1 MTTPTI
7 ETWYYVQ
14 IVLKSLV
21 DGSTTKTVKLSNR
34 PMIDEA
40 DGSTIYFPILKQL
53 NNIGS
58 QMGDYIPNRVSGSI
72 VLDNSPS
79 SFGFDRKFSDLLER
93 YTILGQ
99 PVTIYSAYTT
109 LDDTTINAE
118 FALDWTTTG
127 LTWEIRGDDLIIQVA
142 EQSLS
147 TQVLTKAVDPTTF
160 PSAPAASIG
169 KFLPMV
175 FGDAIPVRP
184 ILTTDSTTPIYSYGT
199 NFGTSFVNS
208 GVSAYSLRNSNGT
221 YSTITN
227 PAATT
232 TAIFQN
238 TSEDTSSVLAS
249 VDVAYGL
256 AAPSSTCYALRGGK
270 LMLTGNS
277 TAGTTTG
284 YLLLKLVEANPA
296 NNTTPDDV
304 AVVATATVNKADYSA
319 NYQSAA
325 VDFYVEF
332 SFNRVAVLRPNIQYY
347 LIIQGSNELT
357 ASRSFVRYNSTGGTG
372 GGVWQRTVPSSDG
385 SSWSLSSSTAKGCM
399 EFYAVRFDDSPSGG
413 AADASGLGYSYVT
426 LSQKTAAT
434 GQTNPSLTNLDHVY
448 LVNGIADD
456 GSGTITGSAGA
467 TVRAP
472 QHVIRALDLQ
482 WNGSTWSTTGAV
494 IDTTRFTTALT
505 AHGETSSGAT
515 TKVYPRQIGGYSEG
529 RKTAADLMRD
539 VCRSSAHRISRYN
552 GATKPFTLWAW
563 GSTQQSVATI
573 SDEDSTLT
581 SVRQIGA
588 ESVVNR
594 AVINYLKDS
603 RNSDVVTAA
612 AQGRIAGYDYV
623 NILDGASTTA
633 AAYGLNS
640 STSINLFGRR
650 ELADIYFDWISANQ
664 TNYADSMAQ
673 FYLRVYP
680 FPFVYAELEVP
691 MFKYRTLEIFDVIE
705 IVHPGLPSYFGSTS
719 NARLP
724 YYSGAVTD
732 LCAGQYWKR
741 GKRYRAQI
749 EGKTLNYNLSGFP
762 TIKLNC
768 RLLLNTGID
777 PT

>member
-142 EQSLS
+142 EQSLPLHVVSKLIDAS
-147 TQVLTKAVDPTTF
+147 TYVG
-160 PSAPAASIG
+160 AASPATESYG
-169 KFLPMV
+169 KYLPMI
-175 FGDAIPVRP
+175 FGDNVPVKAIPFNYTATNEDVRYAWGA
-184 ILTTDSTTPIYSYGT
+184 SFGS
-199 NFGTSFVNS
+199 NFLNS
-208 GVSAYSLRNSNGT
+208 GPTAYYAKDHTGT
-221 YSTITN
+221 YQNITN
-227 PAATT
+227 PASSS
-232 TAIFQN
+232 TALFQS
-238 TSEDTSSVLAS
+238 TCSGGSSAVLTNS
-249 VDVAYGL
+249 SYGYTL
-256 AAPSSTCYALRGGK
+256 GAASSTCYILRGGK
-270 LMLTGNS
+270 IKLNGASVGGTPTGK
-277 TAGTTTG
+277 
-284 YLLLKLVEANPA
+284 LEFKLVEASA
-296 NNTTPDDV
+296 ASTGPDESSTV
-304 AVVATATVNKADYSA
+304 ASASVNKSDYTSGY
-319 NYQSAA
+319 NGSS
-325 VDFYVEF
+325 DFFVEF
-332 SFNRVAVLRPNIQYY
+332 SFNKPAVMRANVAYILLVSGSDEVAYPSAIIVGAGGFGQWVKPN
-347 LIIQGSNELT
+347 GT
-357 ASRSFVRYNSTGGTG
+357 TGMGWNVSGATNGT
-372 GGVWQRTVPSSDG
+372 T
-385 SSWSLSSSTAKGCM
+385 M
-399 EFYAVRFDDSPSGG
+399 EFYGVRFSGTGVNVSSIDSSGIG
-413 AADASGLGYSYVT
+413 ATSTL

-434 GQTNPSLTNLDHVY
+434 GQTNPDLNKLD
-448 LVNGIADD
+448 LVFVVSGITDD
-456 GSGTITGSAGA
+456 VSGTITGSASA
-467 TVRAP
+467 RVLAP
-472 QHVIRALDLQ
+472 QHVLKALDLRYD
-482 WNGSTWSTTGAV
+482 GSSWTTTGSQ
-494 IDTTRFTTALT
+494 IDATRFSTAIA
-505 AHGETSSGAT
+505 AHGETSSSST
-515 TKVYPRQIGGYSEG
+515 TKPYPRQISGFSEG
-529 RKTAADLMRD
+529 RKTAADLMRE
-539 VCRSSAHRISRYN
+539 VCRNSAFRIGRYN
-552 GATKPFTLWAW
+552 GSSKPFTLWAW
-563 GSTQQSVATI
+563 GDTQQAAAVIT
-573 SDEDSTLT
+573 DEDSQLLTCKTL
-581 SVRQIGA
+581 GA
-588 ESVVNR
+588 ETVINR
-594 AVINYLKDS
+594 ALMNYNKDLRYSDPPGQGSLKNYAS
-603 RNSDVVTAA
+603 
-612 AQGRIAGYDYV
+612 
-623 NILDGASTTA
+623 NIVADGAGAT
-633 AAYGLNS
+633 YGNYS
-640 STSINLFGRR
+640 SGLSIALYGRR
-650 ELADIYFDWISANQ
+650 ELGDNAFEYIS
-664 TNYADSMAQ
+664 TNLSNFAAAMAQ